1 MHNSTSNTTNSLI
14 LFLLPILA
22 KIPRILPTRGTS
34 RAGNHLPRP
43 SFSLSAYLLFSN
55 RGKPFDSLRRW
66 RAKKP
71 GFFVWNDGYEYPLLP
86 LLAPAP
92 AERFE
97 RDDSHITGVLL
108 ADDNDGLLVR
118 GSRPGLD
125 QPPPPLPPAPG
136 RGEGLR
142 ERVMG
147 LPRKL
152 SVFLSYKN

>member
-1 MHNSTSNTTNSLI
+1 MPNNTSNTTKSLI

-22 KIPRILPTRGTS
+22 KTPRILPTRGTS

-55 RGKPFDSLRRW
+55 LGKPFDSLRRC

-71 GFFVWNDGYEYPLLP
+71 DFLVWNDGYEYPLLP

-92 AERFE
+92 AARFE

-108 ADDNDGLLVR
+108 ADGNDGLPVR

-125 QPPPPLPPAPG
+125 QPPPPPPPAPG

-147 LPRKL
+147 LPWTL
-152 SVFLSYKN
+152 SVFLLHKN